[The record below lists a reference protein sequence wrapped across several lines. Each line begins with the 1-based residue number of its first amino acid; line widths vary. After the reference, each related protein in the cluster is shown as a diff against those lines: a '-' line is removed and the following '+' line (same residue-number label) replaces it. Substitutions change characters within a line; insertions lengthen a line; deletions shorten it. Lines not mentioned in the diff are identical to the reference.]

1 MAAAQAAVSPAVSA
15 SVGPRRGRR
24 NSDLFEKVAMFNKKV
39 EQHTQKQLANPFSE
53 HERPEGFQFAK
64 LDPSH
69 PDYGR

>member
-1 MAAAQAAVSPAVSA
+1 MAAAQAVSPVPA
-15 SVGPRRGRR
+15 SVGPRPARR